1 MKLEKK
7 LLNDEYA
14 KKIFRSE
21 DCREYVASVIA
32 VVLNL
37 KKEYVMENLTLINP
51 NVNINENVKDQE
63 VDTVYDTKENYIN
76 IEINYRNSK
85 VSKIKNSAYIA
96 QLYLK
101 QVKPGEKYQIKPI
114 VQININNYDY
124 YKKNQFIYHSYV
136 MEEEY
141 HIVRDKN
148 IEIYDINLDL
158 LSKMDYNEIEKM
170 NERDLKWL
178 LYIFVCEDKKLRKE
192 VYGGSEMM
200 KKVNKK
206 VEDYEQA
213 LDAYLFYDKKALDEA
228 GMYEMGVDDGMI
240 QGEKKKAIETAKR
253 LLKMG
258 VLNDNQI
265 AEATG
270 LTKAEIKKIQKEENE
285 SEKSEE

>member
-1 MKLEKK
+1 MLTEKK

-124 YKKNQFIYHSYV
+124 YKKNKFIYHSYV

-178 LYIFVCEDKKLRKE
+178 LYIFVCEDKRLRKE

-213 LDAYLFYDKKALDEA
+213 LDAYLFYDKKALDEE
-228 GMYEMGVDDGMI
+228 GIRELYLQDY
-240 QGEKKKAIETAKR
+240 QKETAKKM
-253 LLKMG
+253 LKKG
-258 VLNDNQI
+258 IPVEDIVYYTELSIDD
-265 AEATG
+265 
-270 LTKAEIKKIQKEENE
+270 IKQIQKEEN
-285 SEKSEE
+285 

>member
-1 MKLEKK
+1 MLTEKK

-124 YKKNQFIYHSYV
+124 YKKNKFIYHSYV

-158 LSKMDYNEIEKM
+158 LSKMDYNEIEKK

-206 VEDYEQA
+206 VEDYGEA

-228 GMYEMGVDDGMI
+228 GIYEMGMDD
-240 QGEKKKAIETAKR
+240 KAKETAK
-253 LLKMG
+253 KM
-258 VLNDNQI
+258 LEDNMNI
-265 AEATG
+265 ELIMKYAG
-270 LTKAEIKKIQKEENE
+270 LTRDEIEAIQKEENK

>member
-1 MKLEKK
+1 MVQERK
-7 LLNDEYA
+7 LLRDEYA

-37 KKEYVMENLTLINP
+37 KKEYVMENLTLISP
-51 NVNINENVKDQE
+51 NVNINKNVKDQE

-76 IEINYRNSK
+76 IEINYQNSTNLQ
-85 VSKIKNSAYIA
+85 IKNSAYIA

-114 VQININNYDY
+114 VQININNYDF
-124 YKKNQFIYHSYV
+124 YKKNKFIYHSYI

-141 HIVRDKN
+141 HLARDKN

-158 LSKMDYNEIEKM
+158 LSKIDYNEIEKM

-178 LYIFVCEDKKLRKE
+178 LYIFVCEDKRLREE

-200 KKVNKK
+200 KKINKK
-206 VEDYEQA
+206 VEDYEKA
-213 LDAYLFYDKKALDEA
+213 LDAYLFYDKKALDDA
-228 GMYEMGVDDGMI
+228 GMYEMGVDDT
-240 QGEKKKAIETAKR
+240 KKETAK
-253 LLKMG
+253 KM
-258 VLNDNQI
+258 LEEKLDMNLI
-265 AEATG
+265 SRCTG
-270 LTKAEIKKIQKEENE
+270 LTQEEIEKIQEE
-285 SEKSEE
+285 K

>member
-1 MKLEKK
+1 MLTEKK

-178 LYIFVCEDKKLRKE
+178 LYIFVCEDKRLRKE

-213 LDAYLFYDKKALDEA
+213 LDAYLFYDKKALDEE
-228 GMYEMGVDDGMI
+228 GIRELYLQDY
-240 QGEKKKAIETAKR
+240 QKETAK
-253 LLKMG
+253 KM
-258 VLNDNQI
+258 LEDNMSI
-265 AEATG
+265 ELIMKYTG
-270 LTKAEIKKIQKEENE
+270 LTKDEIEAIQKEENE